1 MPRESNLE
9 MKVGVFV
16 VASVFCLVAF
26 VFSISDFSIFKKGDG
41 YRVMF
46 TYAGGLK
53 KGAPVRLAGV
63 DAGYVRDIKVYHND
77 KKQEAAENKVADE
90 VKSTSVAVDI
100 WMEKG
105 FVVPLDSK
113 FVINQLG
120 LLGEKYLEVM
130 PGNSLEAMPVGAI
143 VKGDD
148 PASMDEVMRMVGSI
162 GTKLE
167 ATLANV
173 NQGLLTEQN
182 KASFAATLANMA
194 SITEGIKTGV
204 LSEANK
210 VSLAAVLANVAVI
223 SDGIKK
229 GDGTV
234 GKFLTDPAVFKNL
247 DELTA
252 DLKANPWKL
261 LYRPKK

>member
-9 MKVGVFV
+9 MKVGIFV
-16 VASVFCLVAF
+16 VAAIVCLVAF
-26 VFSISDFSIFKKGDG
+26 VFSISDFSVFKKGDS

-63 DAGYVRDIKVYHND
+63 DAGYVKEIKILHND
-77 KKQEAAENKVADE
+77 STREAAQRTLTPVA
-90 VKSTSVAVDI
+90 KSTSVVVDV

-105 FVVPLDSK
+105 FVVPVDSN
-113 FVINQLG
+113 FLINQLG
-120 LLGEKYLEVM
+120 LLGEKYLEVI
-130 PGNSLEAMPVGAI
+130 PGISTDIMTPGTIVHGEDPV
-143 VKGDD
+143 
-148 PASMDEVMRMVGSI
+148 SMEDVMKMVGSI
-162 GTKLE
+162 GGKLE
-167 ATLANV
+167 TTLANV
-173 NQGLLTEQN
+173 NQGVLTEQN
-182 KASFAATLANMA
+182 KVSLAATLANMA
-194 SITEGIKTGV
+194 SITEGVKTGV
-204 LSEANK
+204 LSETNK
-210 VSLAAVLANVAVI
+210 ASLAAVLANVAAI
-223 SDGIKK
+223 SEGIKK

-234 GKFLTDPAVFKNL
+234 GKFLTDPVVFKNL